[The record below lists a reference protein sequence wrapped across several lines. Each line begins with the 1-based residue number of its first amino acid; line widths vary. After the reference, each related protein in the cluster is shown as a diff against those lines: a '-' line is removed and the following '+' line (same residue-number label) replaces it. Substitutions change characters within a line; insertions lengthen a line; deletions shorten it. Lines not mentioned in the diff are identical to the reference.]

1 VERSEGGDFVRHSE
15 GAAHGPGVEAR
26 IVEAGAAEEEAVAL
40 LRRAADVQGAA
51 DVECMTL
58 LAAHLVRARRGGSV
72 EGQRRHR
79 FSKYSLSSHYFVMS
93 MCIVKLLGH

>member
-1 VERSEGGDFVRHSE
+1 MERSEGGDFVRHSE

-79 FSKYSLSSHYFVMS
+79 FSKVLSVEPLFSAEHV
-93 MCIVKLLGH
+93 CV

>member
-1 VERSEGGDFVRHSE
+1 MDGEKSEGGDIAIHSE

-58 LAAHLVRARRGGSV
+58 LAAHLVRAGRGGSL
-72 EGQRRHR
+72 EGQHRH
-79 FSKYSLSSHYFVMS
+79 
-93 MCIVKLLGH
+93 